1 MAPHFSDFG
10 TGFAKR
16 MGALGRGVME
26 ADEQTKNAVQVL
38 VNAVQSSVNTSDVV
52 QKAVEDLQFMGYV
65 PNFTV
70 RMDLELLRPSME
82 GLTDT
87 KVRVC

>member
-1 MAPHFSDFG
+1 
-10 TGFAKR
+10 
-16 MGALGRGVME
+16 
-26 ADEQTKNAVQVL
+26 
-38 VNAVQSSVNTSDVV
+38 VNAVQLSVNTSTVV
-52 QKAVEDLQFMGYV
+52 QKAVEDLQFLGYV

>member
-1 MAPHFSDFG
+1 MVA
-10 TGFAKR
+10 
-16 MGALGRGVME
+16 ME
-26 ADEQTKNAVQVL
+26 ADENTKNAVQLL
-38 VNAVQSSVNTSDVV
+38 VSAVQASVNTSPVV
-52 QKAVEDLQFMGYV
+52 QKAVENLQFMGYI

-70 RMDLELLRPSME
+70 RMDLELLRPSMD

>member
-1 MAPHFSDFG
+1 
-10 TGFAKR
+10 
-16 MGALGRGVME
+16 ME
-26 ADEQTKNAVQVL
+26 ADENTKNAVQQL
-38 VNAVQSSVNTSDVV
+38 VNAVQSSVNTSPVV
-52 QKAVEDLQFMGYV
+52 ATAIENLQFMGYV

-70 RMDLELLRPSME
+70 RMDLELLRPTLE

>member
-1 MAPHFSDFG
+1 
-10 TGFAKR
+10 
-16 MGALGRGVME
+16 ME

-70 RMDLELLRPSME
+70 RMDLELLRLSME